1 MCIVYIYINQYI
13 CQFLYHRHCWKTL
26 PECPLFAR
34 TLLNSRPSWRLK
46 FGVDLGSCHP
56 GWRSQPSG
64 GLMKFNEIDFVYL
77 DTLENLLGES
87 YQSEDNFN
95 FYSFILRGRLA
106 SWGKRLIRWNLW
118 YGVGWCFPW
127 IPWGQVSTCEYFI
140 GRRNGKSDKV
150 HVA

>member
-1 MCIVYIYINQYI
+1 MCIVYLYIYINQYI
-13 CQFLYHRHCWKTL
+13 CQFLYHRHCWKAL

-77 DTLENLLGES
+77 DTLENLLGNLTS
-87 YQSEDNFN
+87 QKITLI
-95 FYSFILRGRLA
+95 FIIFIFERPTCKLRKEEA
-106 SWGKRLIRWNLW
+106 KKMEFVI
-118 YGVGWCFPW
+118 WCWVVFSLNPLGPSLNVW
-127 IPWGQVSTCEYFI
+127 VFHRQKKWEE
-140 GRRNGKSDKV
+140 R
-150 HVA
+150 